1 LRAER
6 LGADLGRERIEH
18 RRRRGRRRDPAMVA
32 ADEEGDAAG
41 AVACEPVRVE
51 ATAGQASQLLRV
63 RDEVDSA
70 VLVPPASPHLR
81 DCRARPTPRE
91 LVRSNCRIWIFGV
104 DQVGGTLRVMQTPP
118 FPVAA
123 VREAR
128 QETRGVVSSAPT
140 MTTSA
145 ELLATA
151 SKRLYPN
158 YKPAP
163 IVLARGRGCEVFDVE
178 GRRWLDLAAGV
189 AVCAV
194 GHAHPT
200 LASVIAEQSARLLH
214 VSNYF
219 FNEENIRLADE
230 LCAKSGFDRAF
241 FCNSGAEANE
251 ALFKLA
257 RRHFHAK
264 GESRLKIIAF
274 HNAFHGRTMG
284 ALSMTGTPKYR
295 EGFGAVNGVAHVAYG
310 DLDAVKK
317 EMGKD
322 VAAVIVEP
330 VQGEGGV
337 LPPPAG
343 FLAALRALCDEHGSL
358 LLCDEVQTGIGRLGR
373 WFGFQGTGA
382 KPDAISLAKG
392 MGGGF
397 PIGAMLTTEALA
409 GALPP
414 GTHGSTFGGNP
425 LACAASRAVLR
436 ILEQE
441 NLVEGAKQKGER
453 LGAML
458 ASLARELPAICEG
471 ERGEGLL
478 RGLVLKPGFVVRDIL
493 PRLAEA
499 GVLLTAAGERVLR
512 FSPPLVV
519 TDAELAEGVAAVRK
533 VLEALPAAAA

>member
-1 LRAER
+1 
-6 LGADLGRERIEH
+6 
-18 RRRRGRRRDPAMVA
+18 M
-32 ADEEGDAAG
+32 
-41 AVACEPVRVE
+41 
-51 ATAGQASQLLRV
+51 
-63 RDEVDSA
+63 
-70 VLVPPASPHLR
+70 
-81 DCRARPTPRE
+81 PT
-91 LVRSNCRIWIFGV
+91 N
-104 DQVGGTLRVMQTPP
+104 
-118 FPVAA
+118 
-123 VREAR
+123 
-128 QETRGVVSSAPT
+128 
-140 MTTSA
+140 A

-163 IVLARGRGCEVFDVE
+163 MVLARGKGCEVWDVE
-178 GRRWLDLAAGV
+178 GRRWLDLCAGV
-189 AVCAV
+189 AVCSV
-194 GHAHPT
+194 GHAHPK
-200 LASVIAEQSARLLH
+200 LASAIAEQAARLMH

-219 FNEENIRLADE
+219 FNEENVRLADE

-257 RRHFHAK
+257 RRHYFAK
-264 GESRLKIIAF
+264 GDTKRTKIVAF
-274 HNAFHGRTMG
+274 DNAFHGRTMG
-284 ALSMTGTPKYR
+284 ALTMTGTPKYR
-295 EGFGAVNGVAHVAYG
+295 EGFGEVSGVVHVKYG

-317 EMGKD
+317 VMGND
-322 VAAVIVEP
+322 VAAIIVEA

-343 FLAALRALCDEHGSL
+343 FLPGLRALADEHGSL
-358 LLCDEVQTGIGRLGR
+358 LFFDEVQTGIGRLGR
-373 WFGFQGTGA
+373 WFGFQNTGA

-425 LACAASRAVLR
+425 LASAASRAVLR
-436 ILEQE
+436 ILEEE
-441 NLVEGAKQKGER
+441 NVIASVKEKGEK
-453 LGAML
+453 LSAML
-458 ASLARELPAICEG
+458 IELAREMPSVCEG

-478 RGLVLKPGFVVRDIL
+478 RGLVLRQGFVVRDIL
-493 PRLAEA
+493 PKLADA

-519 TDAELAEGVAAVRK
+519 TEAELAEGVAAVRK
-533 VLEALPAAAA
+533 VLATLVK